1 MPAYVIFLRE
11 STIHTPEEMAE
22 YHANSAPEVAAKHG
36 MKPLV
41 VYGAQE
47 AIEGDAPDGAV
58 VLEFPTVEA
67 ARTWYYSEEYQNAAR
82 HRRAAADYRG
92 FIVEGFAPPV

>member
-11 STIHTPEEMAE
+11 SPIHDPEEMAA
-22 YHANSAPEVAAKHG
+22 YRANSAPEVAARHG

-47 AIEGDAPDGAV
+47 TIEGEGADGMV
-58 VLEFPTVEA
+58 VLEFPTLED
-67 ARTWYYSEEYQNAAR
+67 ARTWYFSEEYQNAAK

-92 FIVEGFAPPV
+92 FIVEGFAP